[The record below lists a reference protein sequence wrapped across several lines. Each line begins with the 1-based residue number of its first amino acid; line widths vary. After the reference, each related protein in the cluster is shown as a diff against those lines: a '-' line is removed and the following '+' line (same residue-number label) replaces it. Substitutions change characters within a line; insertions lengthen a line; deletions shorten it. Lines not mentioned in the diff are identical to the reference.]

1 MPIFKRSDKAETTA
15 PEEIVIDP
23 NVIQLGDRTV
33 KVRKIPIDGW
43 IQLTGVINTLP
54 ELVMGVIT
62 APEGSRTAYLF
73 AILEHALED
82 IVQVVSVLTGFETQW
97 IKENVAPDELM
108 AYFTA
113 VARVNNFGGLLKN
126 VQGALQLANL
136 QTGTAEASAE

>member
-1 MPIFKRSDKAETTA
+1 MPIFKRSDKAETA
-15 PEEIVIDP
+15 VPEEIVIDP
-23 NVIQLGDRTV
+23 NVVQLGDRTV

-43 IQLTGVINTLP
+43 IQLTGVINSLP
-54 ELVMGVIT
+54 ELVMGVIS

-82 IVQVVSVLTGFETQW
+82 IVQVVSVLTEFEPEW
-97 IKENVAPDELM
+97 IKANVAPDELM

-136 QTGTAEASAE
+136 QTGVAEASAE

>member
-1 MPIFKRSDKAETTA
+1 MPIFKRSDKAEVPA

-23 NVIQLGDRTV
+23 NVIQLGDRAV
-33 KVRKIPIDGW
+33 RVRKVTIDGW

-54 ELVMGVIT
+54 ELVMGVMS
-62 APEGSRTAYLF
+62 APAGSRTAYLF

-82 IVQVVSVLTGFETQW
+82 IVQVVSILTEFEPEW
-97 IKENVAPDELM
+97 IKANVAPDELM

-136 QTGTAEASAE
+136 QAEKAEASAE